1 MYTFR
6 KLTKEDAEQY
16 WNLRLEGLKNHPD
29 AFGHSFDDE
38 QQTPLREVQEGLEGE
53 PDSDEV
59 WLGMFD
65 GDTLFGFGQV
75 KPYELSRE
83 SHKAMISAVYVSPE
97 YRGGTGRALMEAL
110 IDEAKKLPDVEQVI
124 LAVLSGNEAAQSL
137 YESLGFEVYA
147 EDPDSV
153 KLEDGTYR
161 DDIWM
166 KKYV

>member
-6 KLTKEDAEQY
+6 HLTKHDAEQY

-29 AFGHSFDDE
+29 AFGHSFDE
-38 QQTPLREVQEGLEGE
+38 QAGTPLKDVREDIEGVEE
-53 PDSDEV
+53 TDEV
-59 WLGMFD
+59 LLGMFD
-65 GDTLFGFGQV
+65 GEKLFGFGQV
-75 KPYELSRE
+75 KPFELTRE
-83 SHKAMISAVYVSPE
+83 SHKAMISGVYVSPE
-97 YRGGTGRALMEAL
+97 YRGGTGRALMEQL
-110 IDEAKKLPDVEQVI
+110 IEEAKKIPDVEQVI
-124 LAVLSGNEAAQSL
+124 LAVLSGNEAAQKL

-147 EDPDSV
+147 EDPQSV